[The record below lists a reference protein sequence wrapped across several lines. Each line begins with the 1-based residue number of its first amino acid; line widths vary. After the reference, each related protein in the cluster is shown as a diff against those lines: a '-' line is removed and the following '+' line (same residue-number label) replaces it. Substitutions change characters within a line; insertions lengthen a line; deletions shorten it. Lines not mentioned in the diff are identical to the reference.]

1 MYFIRARKSRV
12 RMDGGK
18 VMCLGVER
26 LGLGM
31 VGLSNRDKMGR
42 F

>member
-1 MYFIRARKSRV
+1 
-12 RMDGGK
+12 MDGGK
-18 VMCLGVER
+18 VMCPGGGR

-42 F
+42 FLGMSGYIDK